1 MEDFGKGGAELHPV
15 RSGSSSQ
22 TISGMEDEEQTIFF
36 GSGGGF
42 RTKNAPTVFRMQQT
56 HFGRAVA
63 SLPFL
68 SPGQPIGEI
77 RCHDVTTCGTRTSWR
92 KGGSAPPLPP
102 THIPLPPVV
111 VHLLRVGRGW
121 GGKEGGGWGGLG
133 MAVGTE
139 QPLCSK
145 VFFFCILFSS
155 SLG

>member
-1 MEDFGKGGAELHPV
+1 MQNFTPPEQNKNYFKFYFAVKNIRGWRILEKEGAELHPV

-77 RCHDVTTCGTRTSWR
+77 RCHDVTTCGTRTS
-92 KGGSAPPLPP
+92 
-102 THIPLPPVV
+102 
-111 VHLLRVGRGW
+111 
-121 GGKEGGGWGGLG
+121 
-133 MAVGTE
+133 
-139 QPLCSK
+139 
-145 VFFFCILFSS
+145 
-155 SLG
+155 